1 MGAYRNAAKWRNL
14 QRNEPANGVVLATF
28 LFFAGFI
35 SFGVTWL
42 FIPVAL
48 FLDESINPVNP
59 KR

>member
-14 QRNEPANGVVLATF
+14 QRNQPTDGAMLATF

-35 SFGVTWL
+35 SFGITWL
-42 FIPVAL
+42 FIPLAFIL
-48 FLDESINPVNP
+48 SDPPSP